1 MEKPKHC
8 GQNWLEMSPIEG
20 GRICGKCEKKII
32 DFSKKS
38 WKEIENIQL
47 QNDNSICGMYN
58 PKQLEYWGQDIPK
71 NKNFFY
77 KSMTIAGLT
86 ISFAMTSYGQ
96 NENSSDSII
105 ITGKVID
112 ISTNEELPFTSV
124 TLLRNK
130 TEAMTDLEG
139 NFKLIVKNPK
149 SENLSDT
156 LEIKNVG
163 YVKKYIVLD
172 DITKINPL
180 EFTSELKLIPGGITY
195 SVSEPTFIERVKWK
209 IRKIFKLKA

>member
-32 DFSKKS
+32 DFSKMS

-71 NKNFFY
+71 NKNFLY

-209 IRKIFKLKA
+209 IRKIFKRKA